1 MAKSTAR
8 YRAKLA
14 AKWRKNRMRKR
25 GLLKV
30 TKAGGRMKAT
40 GRLGRRSNRKLT
52 AIK

>member
-14 AKWRKNRMRKR
+14 AKWRKQRMRKR

-30 TKAGGRMKAT
+30 KKAGGRMKAT
-40 GRLGRRSNRKLT
+40 GRLGRRSARKLS
-52 AIK
+52 ALK